1 MAELIDE
8 SKVTVG
14 EALAEKPVQMDKSE
28 NKRFPTKVKNVDH

>member
-8 SKVTVG
+8 SKVTVE

-28 NKRFPTKVKNVDH
+28 NKRLPTTV